1 VFRRARS
8 LGRGV
13 VVNTTHVVEEV
24 PSTGESISR
33 HGSVASFEQA
43 KVRVVTVTVE
53 SMGLALV
60 AEQTGIG

>member
-1 VFRRARS
+1 VFRGASS

-13 VVNTTHVVEEV
+13 VVNTTHVVKEV
-24 PSTGESISR
+24 PSTRESISR
-33 HGSVASFEQA
+33 HRSVASFEQA
-43 KVRVVTVTVE
+43 KVGVVTVTVE